1 MYSAVYYADD
11 EEAATWPSVST
22 LSIPFHILPF
32 ITGTQAILNPTFA
45 VTLPDPCPPRYSH
58 AVNHNKIFWRNCP
71 SGPKWRCTFQMEFLF
86 LSFFVGIQS
95 NFSFVYSSFVTE
107 KHKRDN
113 SLCVATFWNA
123 MQTHK
128 VHFVF
133 VFSVSECCY
142 PFPSWI
148 YVGDFPFSW
157 STSSHRPGIAKWR
170 SGGPLEKQ
178 HAINRQWTEGNHPA
192 HTGRP
197 DESWQCH
204 KAPAIVRTSFRH
216 NAKTSIAISTLP

>member
-123 MQTHK
+123 MQKHK

-133 VFSVSECCY
+133 VFFCFWVLLSVSFLNIRRRLSLLLVDVITQAGHCEVKEWG
-142 PFPSWI
+142 PIGKAARDQSAVNWRQP
-148 YVGDFPFSW
+148 
-157 STSSHRPGIAKWR
+157 PGTHW
-170 SGGPLEKQ
+170 
-178 HAINRQWTEGNHPA
+178 PA
-192 HTGRP
+192 RRKLAVP
-197 DESWQCH
+197 
-204 KAPAIVRTSFRH
+204 
-216 NAKTSIAISTLP
+216 